1 MLIANLTGAFLTTFD
16 ELSARFGRVFWWVE
30 FVTVLFFAAD
40 YALRIYTA
48 PNLYPELT
56 PARALRRYMTSFSGI
71 VDLLSF
77 LPYYLPV
84 LFPSGIAF
92 FRLIRVVRIM
102 RLFRINSYY
111 DSLNVITE
119 VIVGKRMQ
127 LMSSVFIILVMM
139 LASSLCMYSLE
150 HEAQPEIFRNA
161 FSGIWWATSTLLT
174 IGYGDIYPVT
184 VMGRLF
190 GIVIAFLDVGLVA
203 IPTGIISAGFVEQ
216 YQRLKRLGEVE
227 EDVRFITIPL
237 QEKDAWTGRAIRDL
251 GLPGGALIAAIDRG
265 GRIIPPRGDV
275 VLQGSDRLIIGA
287 EALRDEQPMDLK
299 EVVLTGEHP
308 WNGVAVKDI
317 VIPRTSFLVMVRR
330 KGRTLIPRGSL
341 VLHQGDVVFLYSRHR
356 EEE

>member
-1 MLIANLTGAFLTTFD
+1 
-16 ELSARFGRVFWWVE
+16 
-30 FVTVLFFAAD
+30 
-40 YALRIYTA
+40 
-48 PNLYPELT
+48 
-56 PARALRRYMTSFSGI
+56 
-71 VDLLSF
+71 
-77 LPYYLPV
+77 
-84 LFPSGIAF
+84 
-92 FRLIRVVRIM
+92 
-102 RLFRINSYY
+102 
-111 DSLNVITE
+111 
-119 VIVGKRMQ
+119 
-127 LMSSVFIILVMM
+127 
-139 LASSLCMYSLE
+139 MYSLE

-227 EDVRFITIPL
+227 EDVRFITILL

-275 VLQGSDRLIIGA
+275 VLHGSDRLIIGA

-330 KGRTLIPRGSL
+330 EGRTLIPRGSL